1 MISATRIIPH
11 RSIQFISKS
20 NETASTVIDKIHKV
34 TDWAPLGGG
43 FLICTAGPLTW
54 VKVLGN
60 LLLPLVLW

>member
-34 TDWAPLGGG
+34 TDSATLGWR
-43 FLICTAGPLTW
+43 IP
-54 VKVLGN
+54 N
-60 LLLPLVLW
+60 LQVQGH